1 MAVTASAQW
10 TDGERFITQASS
22 KHAIVV
28 DSSSNKTANG
38 PMELVLM
45 ALCTCTATDVV
56 SILRKK
62 REPFTSIEIFANGER
77 ATEPPAVYTKI
88 HLTYR
93 LGGKVSH
100 KSVEDAVQLSRNKY
114 CSVSQMLQKSASITY
129 EIEYV
134 D

>member
-28 DSSSNKTANG
+28 DSSSDKTANG

-45 ALCTCTATDVV
+45 ALCSCTATDVV
-56 SILRKK
+56 SILKKK
-62 REPFTSIEIFANGER
+62 REPFTSLEVRANGER
-77 ATEPPAVYTKI
+77 ATEPPTVYTKI
-88 HLTYR
+88 HLVYR
-93 LGGKVSH
+93 VGGKVTH
-100 KSVEDAVQLSRNKY
+100 KAAEDAVQLSKNKY
-114 CSVSQMLQKSASITY
+114 CSVSQMLQNSVPITY
-129 EIEYV
+129 EIEHI

>member
-1 MAVTASAQW
+1 MAVIASAQW

-28 DSSSNKTANG
+28 DSSSDKTANG

-45 ALCTCTATDVV
+45 ALCSCTATDVV

-62 REPFTSIEIFANGER
+62 REPFTSLEVHANGER
-77 ATEPPAVYTKI
+77 ATEPPAVYLKI

-93 LGGKVSH
+93 VGGKVSH
-100 KSVEDAVQLSRNKY
+100 KAVEDAVQLSKNKY
-114 CSVSQMLQKSASITY
+114 CSVSQMLQKSLPITH

>member
-28 DSSSNKTANG
+28 DSSSDKTANG

-45 ALCTCTATDVV
+45 ALCSCTATDVV
-56 SILRKK
+56 SILKKK
-62 REPFTSIEIFANGER
+62 REPFTSIEVRASGER
-77 ATEPPAVYTKI
+77 ATEPPTIYTKI
-88 HLTYR
+88 HLVYR
-93 LGGKVSH
+93 IGGKVTH
-100 KSVEDAVQLSRNKY
+100 KAAEDAVQLSKNKY
-114 CSVSQMLQKSASITY
+114 CSVSQMLQKSVPISY
-129 EIEYV
+129 EIEHI